1 MTRRLGIH
9 HELLLLALH
18 DKKGTMAF
26 GTMVELGLGGAI
38 LMELL
43 LEERVRIVEEGG
55 RWKKRYVEVLDAST
69 THDPAMDAALEKL
82 KGLKRRGNPQSTVTR
97 IGHLRK
103 LRALVARDLCRKGV
117 LRETEQEILLLF
129 RRKVYPTVDPRP
141 EAELISR
148 VRGALEGTGPVD
160 ERTASIIALA
170 DVTDIL
176 GAIYPRKD
184 RKRLKAR
191 IKEVATSGG
200 GAATRDAV
208 EAARA
213 AATAA
218 VAAAV
223 IASTAAASS

>member
-1 MTRRLGIH
+1 MTRHLRIH

-18 DKKGTMAF
+18 DRKGTMAF
-26 GTMVELGLGGAI
+26 GSMVELGLGGGI

-43 LEERVRIVEEGG
+43 QDGRVRIVDEGT
-55 RWKKRYVEVLDAST
+55 RRKKEFVEVLDASPT
-69 THDPAMDAALEKL
+69 YDSAMDAALKKL
-82 KGLKRRGNPQSTVTR
+82 KGLKRRGNPSDTVTR
-97 IGHLRK
+97 IGHLTK

-129 RRKVYPTVDPRP
+129 RRKVYPTVDPGP
-141 EAELISR
+141 ETELVSR
-148 VRGALEGTGPVD
+148 VRGALEGDGPVD
-160 ERTASIIALA
+160 DRTASLIAVA
-170 DVTDIL
+170 DVTDAL

-191 IKEVATSGG
+191 IREVSASGG
-200 GAATRDAV
+200 GAAARDAI

-213 AATAA
+213 AVTAA
-218 VAAAV
+218 VTAAM